1 MDCFRVDCH
10 LLERARNQYTP
21 HYVSSY
27 TCLYKIYQNAPSEKK
42 RGAKMRATDGG
53 QHVVIS
59 LMDGLV
65 YARIFVLIVTV
76 N

>member
-1 MDCFRVDCH
+1 MRH
-10 LLERARNQYTP
+10 Q
-21 HYVSSY
+21 
-27 TCLYKIYQNAPSEKK
+27 KKK

>member
-1 MDCFRVDCH
+1 MRH
-10 LLERARNQYTP
+10 Q
-21 HYVSSY
+21 
-27 TCLYKIYQNAPSEKK
+27 KKK

-65 YARIFVLIVTV
+65 YAHIFVLIVTV